1 MSGSNCKV
9 QTPRG
14 SKDLATLKT
23 ILIVAEDEHLVP
35 LLFQAISQGTPY
47 LAIHAANGFKAMT
60 IAREIKP
67 DLLLLASSLPEMSG
81 LEFYDYFHAMQALQ
95 DIPAILISDY
105 SHLVEREIEHRQLAI
120 LWKPF
125 SSEELIACIEQAI
138 TSQ

>member
-1 MSGSNCKV
+1 MSMPNYKV

-14 SKDLATLKT
+14 SRDLATLKM
-23 ILIVAEDEHLVP
+23 ILIVADDEHLVP
-35 LLFQAISQGTPY
+35 LLFQAISQRTPY
-47 LAIHAANGFKAMT
+47 LAIHAANGFEAMT

-81 LEFYDYFHAMQALQ
+81 LEFYHHFHATDALE

-105 SHLVEREIEHRQLAI
+105 SLQVQREIERRQLAI

-125 SSEELIACIEQAI
+125 SQEELIACIEQI
-138 TSQ
+138 VTSQ